1 MANTVFHIEGG
12 IGKNVAATAV
22 VAAYKR
28 AKPERKII
36 VVSAWA
42 EVWMNNPN
50 VSRFYV
56 IGRTPYFYKDIIQGK
71 DVEVYSADPYRT
83 TNHIAKKTHLI
94 KTWCDMVGVKHEDES
109 PELTFNFRELEEGA
123 AYVNQFKQDGRPT
136 LLFQPYGG
144 PGPDHQQHPYSWTR
158 DMHPKI
164 AQEVV
169 NSLATKYNIIH
180 VCYEFHP
187 RLNNCHRFDKTIGKK
202 ALFAM
207 TGAADKRL
215 FIDSS
220 LQHAAA
226 ALNKKSTVLWVA
238 TQPKI
243 FGYDIHHN
251 IGPKKE
257 YLEGNIDSYLFDYN
271 FTGTIY
277 ECPYKNIEDI
287 HDPAEIVAAV
297 EAEEQPPSASK

>member
-1 MANTVFHIEGG
+1 MATTVFHIEGG
-12 IGKNVAATAV
+12 IGKNIAATAV
-22 VAAYKR
+22 IAAYKK

-36 VVSAWA
+36 VVTAWA

-50 VSRFYV
+50 ISRFYV
-56 IGRTPYFYKDIIQGK
+56 IGNTPYFYKDIIQGK
-71 DVEVYSADPYRT
+71 DVEIYSADPYRT
-83 TNHIAKKTHLI
+83 TDHITKKSHLI
-94 KTWCDMVGVKHEDES
+94 KTWCKMAGVKHTQEG
-109 PELTFNFRELEEGA
+109 PELSFNFRELEEGA
-123 AYVNQFKQDGRPT
+123 AYINQFKTDNRPT
-136 LLFQPYGG
+136 ILFQPFGG

-158 DMHPKI
+158 DMHPQQ
-164 AQEVV
+164 AQAVV
-169 NSLATKYNIIH
+169 NKLAEKYNIIH

-187 RLNNCHRFDKTIGKK
+187 RLQNCHRFDKTIGKK

-207 TGAADKRL
+207 TGNTDKRL

-226 ALNKKSTVLWVA
+226 ALGQKSTVLWIA

-243 FGYDIHHN
+243 FGYKLHNN

-257 YLEGNIDSYLFDYN
+257 YLDGHIDSYLFDYN

-277 ECPYKNIEDI
+277 ECPYKDPSEI
-287 HDPAEIVAAV
+287 HDVDAIVKAV
-297 EAEEQPPSASK
+297 DQ

>member
-12 IGKNVAATAV
+12 IGKNIAATAV
-22 VAAYKR
+22 IAAYKK

-42 EVWMNNPN
+42 EVWMNNSN

-56 IGRTPYFYKDIIQGK
+56 IGNTPYFYKDIIQGK
-71 DVEVYSADPYRT
+71 DVEIYSADPYRT
-83 TNHIAKKTHLI
+83 TDHITKKTHLI
-94 KTWCDMVGVKHEDES
+94 KTWCKMAGVKHNGEG
-109 PELTFNFRELEEGA
+109 PELNFNFRELEEGA
-123 AYVNQFKQDGRPT
+123 AYINQFKTDDRPT
-136 LLFQPYGG
+136 LLFQPFGG

-158 DMHPKI
+158 DMHPNQ
-164 AQEVV
+164 AQEVI
-169 NSLATKYNIIH
+169 NKLAERYNIIH
-180 VCYEFHP
+180 LCYEFHP
-187 RLNNCHRFDKTIGKK
+187 RLQNCHRFDKTIGKK

-207 TGAADKRL
+207 TGNVNKRL

-226 ALNKKSTVLWVA
+226 ALGQKSTVLWIA

-243 FGYDIHHN
+243 FGYKIHNN

-257 YLEGNIDSYLFDYN
+257 YLDGHIDSYLFDYN

-277 ECPYKNIEDI
+277 ECPYKSIEEL
-287 HDPAEIVAAV
+287 HDVDAIVKAV
-297 EAEEQPPSASK
+297 DQQA